1 MPDTPNL
8 HDWRPNAASAKDVM
22 TTKLLDTEAHE
33 TVDLEESNVVGK
45 DTVSET
51 PNFGELGA
59 TGRH

>member
-8 HDWRPNAASAKDVM
+8 HDWRPNAATAKEDED
-22 TTKLLDTEAHE
+22 TNLLNTEAHE

-51 PNFGELGA
+51 PNFGQLGA
-59 TGRH
+59 QGRN